1 MKSIENLRN
10 GGAQM
15 NRSKRNW
22 HPDFIKYMNLI
33 IHHPNYA
40 GLPIEKKSDGSYR
53 WITTAK
59 SEIGRGRIDW
69 CLNKAKELG
78 IPNKAGVYADV
89 MLAIHPTKIK
99 VCQTCGRKMSLY
111 YLYPNTNFLK
121 SLNKCFN
128 SNFTECDNICDIW
141 DALATNGKKE
151 KEMSLFLIKKGD
163 LPLSSDSATKMEIIN
178 ALEYACRKGGKKC
191 LGPGAMSNFPDRF
204 DGFHTYN
211 RCCRSAQDK
220 GRSKENLKSYTK
232 DRRAYEYWSDGN
244 IHAANLFMGTA
255 FFKGT
260 SADHIGPIS
269 LGFIHDPRYLQ
280 PMLSGDN
287 SSKRDRL
294 SVNDIE
300 KILAIEERTGVYP
313 MSWYSSL
320 IWNYISRNYKSNPD
334 KVSNEYRNALK
345 QNMTNFMFI
354 LWYIMTH
361 CSTKGESLLVSAFLE
376 PKFKYFDH
384 AYKFNSLGEIV
395 KTFPRHHTGR
405 TMGETSRYIRIAI
418 ASVYDYFEKVNRNQS
433 PDLTTGEISTLN
445 EICNQIITAQPTEYI
460 KNNIVS
466 LVETIEQR
474 LIHQL

>member
-1 MKSIENLRN
+1 
-10 GGAQM
+10 M

-300 KILAIEERTGVYP
+300 KILAIEERTGAYP